1 MIIDHNHRCMI
12 CKRVNV
18 MLFSMYAP
26 GECFLCA
33 DCIKEEEIK
42 YDKVAVLSMRGVVFL
57 DRDEVLIE
65 DKF

>member
-1 MIIDHNHRCMI
+1 MIIGHNHRCMI

-42 YDKVAVLSMRGVVFL
+42 YDKVAVFL

>member
-42 YDKVAVLSMRGVVFL
+42 YDKVAVFL